1 MSPENRH
8 HEKEIEDY
16 LFMLNDSPLGI
27 DYKEWTN
34 RWWNWLVDKPIDD
47 NPAKDPSGKHS
58 DSSFL
63 RRQKV
68 FYLAGE
74 MEGHA
79 KRNVNISSKQAIL
92 FPVVTYEWSLFEMLG
107 FVDKGKLA
115 DLLSGRFSIT
125 RSQQNQL
132 KEFTKEFLDYMYSLD
147 VIIDEGK
154 DSQLR
159 LYTGQLCQFRVNSD
173 FDIKFPP
180 RNIFNTRDGTSP
192 ACSDGYW
199 VFIKPDVFKPGV
211 HTIWFSGVTQYYR
224 TEAHYTIK
232 IV

>member
-1 MSPENRH
+1 MSAKNIH
-8 HEKEIEDY
+8 NEKEIEDY
-16 LFMLNDSPLGI
+16 LFMLTDSPFGQ
-27 DYKEWTN
+27 DYKSWTN
-34 RWWNWLVDKPIDD
+34 DWWNWLVGKPNDK

-58 DSSFL
+58 DSNNL
-63 RRQKV
+63 RRKDV
-68 FYLAGE
+68 FFLAGE

-79 KRNVNISSKQAIL
+79 RRRVSISSKQAIL

-107 FVDKGKLA
+107 FVDKSKVGA
-115 DLLSGRFSIT
+115 LLSGTFSIT
-125 RSQQNQL
+125 NAQKNQL

-154 DSQLR
+154 ESQLR
-159 LYTGQLCQFRVNSD
+159 LYTGQLCQFRVDSD
-173 FDIKFPP
+173 FEIIFPP
-180 RNIFNTRDGTSP
+180 RNIFNTKDGKSP

-199 VFIKPDVFKPGV
+199 VFIKPNVFKRGE